1 MLYNQTS
8 SRGFST
14 FPVISF
20 PTYFRAQNRRHL
32 KKWKTLLIIFKIL
45 ITVDLTAKKAVMK
58 KKLQLSLK
66 LISQNQS
73 VTWRLIS
80 QNWSVTLIVVFR
92 KKKTST
98 LTLILMNQLTWQ
110 LTYFMSMISFDAPW
124 KHQKT
129 SGFLMFSGGTK
140 EISDMKCVN

>member
-1 MLYNQTS
+1 M
-8 SRGFST
+8 
-14 FPVISF
+14 
-20 PTYFRAQNRRHL
+20 
-32 KKWKTLLIIFKIL
+32 

-80 QNWSVTLIVVFR
+80 QNWSITLIVVFR

-98 LTLILMNQLTWQ
+98 LTLILMNQLMWQ
-110 LTYFMSMISFDAPW
+110 LTHFMSMISFDT
-124 KHQKT
+124 H
-129 SGFLMFSGGTK
+129 
-140 EISDMKCVN
+140 

>member
-1 MLYNQTS
+1 MGNFKRKEKRVMSSLHMLVKKTCFTIKLPREGSQLFLSYL
-8 SRGFST
+8 FL
-14 FPVISF
+14 P
-20 PTYFRAQNRRHL
+20 YFRAQNRRPL
-32 KKWKTLLIIFKIL
+32 KKWKSLLIIFKIM

-80 QNWSVTLIVVFR
+80 QNWSITLIVVFR

-110 LTYFMSMISFDAPW
+110 LTHFMSMISFDTP
-124 KHQKT
+124 
-129 SGFLMFSGGTK
+129 
-140 EISDMKCVN
+140 